1 MRWTARLPRLSG
13 TRRKDVLVDIDAVLV
28 FLLLIVVAVG
38 ISLPLGRRTSLAR
51 LVLAMAVLSAV
62 ATLAFVGLESY
73 FAA

>member
-1 MRWTARLPRLSG
+1 M
-13 TRRKDVLVDIDAVLV
+13 DIDAVLV

-38 ISLPLGRRTSLAR
+38 ICLPLGRRTSLAR